1 MLFRKMSWV
10 LHNSFHIKFI
20 FCRESHQNW
29 PIEQHWSGKPGLG
42 IRSLVFMRIACF
54 HKSKAKKCDI
64 NCSVQFS
71 VFPLLKRVNC
81 FFLKRKSLLCSKSE
95 KAIHS
100 FCLRW
105 SLLKER
111 CERIVLVALYKEW
124 QDRKSERA
132 NERIPCPEWNHA
144 LHFAFW
150 WWGGGGYSLAQL
162 LYVYLVYWRLMLKPI
177 FCFYSEK
184 QYTHT
189 SNCSFKCKE
198 FLKQR
203 ITYIHMYCQVIF
215 LKGAA
220 YRY

>member
-1 MLFRKMSWV
+1 MQFRKMTWV

-64 NCSVQFS
+64 NCLDQFS

-95 KAIHS
+95 KAIRS
-100 FCLRW
+100 FCLHW

-150 WWGGGGYSLAQL
+150 WWGGGDIPWHS
-162 LYVYLVYWRLMLKPI
+162 
-177 FCFYSEK
+177 FYM
-184 QYTHT
+184 
-189 SNCSFKCKE
+189 
-198 FLKQR
+198 
-203 ITYIHMYCQVIF
+203 YIWYIDGLC
-215 LKGAA
+215 
-220 YRY
+220 